1 MKRQEEIS
9 MGLKRSVLCTLTRRL
24 ILGCFMFGSFVV
36 AAAHAQAPAP
46 APTAGAVAAARELI
60 VVKGGAAMFE
70 PVIPGVIETAKNSL
84 VPNNPNLTRELND
97 VAAQLRK
104 DYEGKKAELVYEV
117 ALIYAAHFTEQELKD
132 LVAFYKSPLGQKML
146 KEEPLALDQSMK
158 KATDWS
164 QNFSEAVL
172 GRIRSEMTKKGH
184 PL

>member
-1 MKRQEEIS
+1 MKRQEENF
-9 MGLKRSVLCTLTRRL
+9 MGLKRSVLYALA
-24 ILGCFMFGSFVV
+24 GCFIA
-36 AAAHAQAPAP
+36 AAAHAQAPVP

-84 VPNNPNLTRELND
+84 VPTNPNLTKELND
-97 VAAQLRK
+97 VAGQLRR
-104 DYEGKKAELVYEV
+104 DYESKKAELVYEV
-117 ALIYAAHFTEQELKD
+117 AVIYAMHFSEQELRE
-132 LVAFYKSPLGQKML
+132 LVTFYKSPLGQKML

-158 KATDWS
+158 KAQDWS

-172 GRIRSEMTKKGH
+172 SRIRSEMAKKGH

>member
-9 MGLKRSVLCTLTRRL
+9 MGLKRSVLCALTGCL
-24 ILGCFMFGSFVV
+24 MFGCFIA
-36 AAAHAQAPAP
+36 AAAHAQAPAPAP

-84 VPNNPNLTRELND
+84 VPTNPNLTRELND

-104 DYEGKKAELVYEV
+104 DYENKKAELVYEV
-117 ALIYAAHFTEQELKD
+117 ALIYAAHFTEQELRE

-158 KATDWS
+158 KAQDWS
-164 QNFSEAVL
+164 SNFSEAVL
-172 GRIRSEMTKKGH
+172 ARIRAEMTKKGH

>member
-1 MKRQEEIS
+1 MKRQEENS
-9 MGLKRSVLCTLTRRL
+9 MGLKRSVLCAL
-24 ILGCFMFGSFVV
+24 LGCFMFGSFI
-36 AAAHAQAPAP
+36 AAAHAQAP

-84 VPNNPNLTRELND
+84 VPTNPNLTKELND

-104 DYEGKKAELVYEV
+104 DYDPKKAELVYEV
-117 ALIYAAHFTEQELKD
+117 ALIYAKHFTEQELKE

-146 KEEPLALDQSMK
+146 KEEPLALDQGMK
-158 KATDWS
+158 RAQDWS
-164 QNFSEAVL
+164 QEFSEAVL
-172 GRIRSEMTKKGH
+172 TRIRTEMAKKGH

>member
-1 MKRQEEIS
+1 MKRQEENS
-9 MGLKRSVLCTLTRRL
+9 MGLKRSVLCALA
-24 ILGCFMFGSFVV
+24 GCFIA
-36 AAAHAQAPAP
+36 AAAHAQAP
-46 APTAGAVAAARELI
+46 APTAGAVAAARELV

-84 VPNNPNLTRELND
+84 VPNNPNLTKELND

-104 DYEGKKAELVYEV
+104 DYDGKKAELVYEV
-117 ALIYAAHFTEQELKD
+117 AVIYAKHFTEQELKE

-158 KATDWS
+158 KAQDWS
-164 QNFSEAVL
+164 QDLSETVL
-172 GRIRSEMTKKGH
+172 GRIRSEMSKKGH

>member
-1 MKRQEEIS
+1 MKRQEENS
-9 MGLKRSVLCTLTRRL
+9 MGFKRSVLCAF
-24 ILGCFMFGSFVV
+24 LGCFIA
-36 AAAHAQAPAP
+36 AAAHAQAPTP

-60 VVKGGAAMFE
+60 VAKGGAAMFE

-84 VPNNPNLTRELND
+84 VPTNPNLTKDLND

-104 DYEGKKAELVYEV
+104 DYESKKAELVYEV
-117 ALIYAAHFTEQELKD
+117 AVIYAAHFTEQELKD

-158 KATDWS
+158 KAQSWS
-164 QNFSEAVL
+164 SDFSDSVL
-172 GRIRSEMTKKGH
+172 ARIRSEMAKKGH

>member
-1 MKRQEEIS
+1 MKRQEENS
-9 MGLKRSVLCTLTRRL
+9 MGLKRSVLYALAGCL
-24 ILGCFMFGSFVV
+24 IA

-46 APTAGAVAAARELI
+46 APSAGAVAAARELI

-84 VPNNPNLTRELND
+84 VPTNPNLTKELND

-104 DYEGKKAELVYEV
+104 DYDNKKAELVYEV
-117 ALIYAAHFTEQELKD
+117 ALIYAKHFTEQELKE

-146 KEEPLALDQSMK
+146 KEEPLALDQGMK
-158 KATDWS
+158 RAQDWS
-164 QNFSEAVL
+164 QDFSEAVL
-172 GRIRSEMTKKGH
+172 VRIRSEMAKKGH

>member
-24 ILGCFMFGSFVV
+24 ILGCLMFGCFI
-36 AAAHAQAPAP
+36 AASAHAQAPAP

-84 VPNNPNLTRELND
+84 VPNNPNLM
-97 VAAQLRK
+97 RK

>member
-1 MKRQEEIS
+1 MKRQEENS
-9 MGLKRSVLCTLTRRL
+9 MGLKRSVLCAF
-24 ILGCFMFGSFVV
+24 LGCFIA
-36 AAAHAQAPAP
+36 AAAHAQAPTP

-60 VVKGGAAMFE
+60 VIKGGAAMFE

-84 VPNNPNLTRELND
+84 VPTNPNLTKELND

-104 DYEGKKAELVYEV
+104 DYESKKAELVYEV
-117 ALIYAAHFTEQELKD
+117 ALIYAAHFTEPELKE

-158 KATDWS
+158 KAQSWS
-164 QNFSEAVL
+164 SDFSDSVL
-172 GRIRSEMTKKGH
+172 ARIRSEMAKKGH

>member
-1 MKRQEEIS
+1 
-9 MGLKRSVLCTLTRRL
+9 MGLKRSVLCAF
-24 ILGCFMFGSFVV
+24 LGCFIT
-36 AAAHAQAPAP
+36 AAAHAQAPTP

-84 VPNNPNLTRELND
+84 VPTNPNLTKELND
-97 VAAQLRK
+97 VAAQLRR

-117 ALIYAAHFTEQELKD
+117 ALIYAKHFTDQELKE

-146 KEEPLALDQSMK
+146 KEEPLALDQGLK
-158 KATDWS
+158 RAQDWS
-164 QNFSEAVL
+164 QDFSEAVL
-172 GRIRSEMTKKGH
+172 VRIRTEMAKKGH

>member
-1 MKRQEEIS
+1 MKRQEENS
-9 MGLKRSVLCTLTRRL
+9 MGFKRSVLCAQPWRL
-24 ILGCFMFGSFVV
+24 IFGCLVFGCFI
-36 AAAHAQAPAP
+36 AATAQAQ

-84 VPNNPNLTRELND
+84 VPNNPNLSKELND
-97 VAAQLRK
+97 VAAQLRR

-117 ALIYAAHFTEQELKD
+117 ALIYATHFTEQELKD

-158 KATDWS
+158 KAQDWS
-164 QNFSEAVL
+164 TNFSEAVL
-172 GRIRSEMTKKGH
+172 GRIRSEMAKKGH

>member
-1 MKRQEEIS
+1 MKRQEENS
-9 MGLKRSVLCTLTRRL
+9 MGLKRSVLCALA
-24 ILGCFMFGSFVV
+24 GCFIA

-46 APTAGAVAAARELI
+46 APSAGAVAAARELI

-84 VPNNPNLTRELND
+84 VPTNPNLTKELND

-104 DYEGKKAELVYEV
+104 DYDGKKAELVYEV
-117 ALIYAAHFTEQELKD
+117 ALIYAKHFTEQELKD

-146 KEEPLALDQSMK
+146 KEEPLALDQGMK
-158 KATDWS
+158 RAQDWS
-164 QNFSEAVL
+164 QDFSEAVL
-172 GRIRSEMTKKGH
+172 MRIRTEMAKKGH